1 MLGFGSFCYE
11 CEEFGYD
18 FLKEVFANYFIF
30 RRLFFQKKKTFI
42 VIVIIFIKMR
52 FPFITFHHDKVTTS
66 HCSHTSWTLYVI
78 LYFGR

>member
-30 RRLFFQKKKTFI
+30 RRLFFQKKKN
-42 VIVIIFIKMR
+42 VY
-52 FPFITFHHDKVTTS
+52 
-66 HCSHTSWTLYVI
+66 CYCY
-78 LYFGR
+78 YFY

>member
-30 RRLFFQKKKTFI
+30 RRLFFLKKKQRLLLLLLFLL
-42 VIVIIFIKMR
+42 R
-52 FPFITFHHDKVTTS
+52 
-66 HCSHTSWTLYVI
+66 
-78 LYFGR
+78 